1 MTSIMNSRGF
11 EIGEDV
17 VLMVKHPTSYKRAS
31 GRQTAPMVG
40 DIGRIIDIRQ
50 SNEISEGKV
59 LIVMFQRKGIGEWEK
74 VPEDVEHV
82 CSSSRMRDNIEWG
95 EDARNTLADWW
106 GEY

>member
-1 MTSIMNSRGF
+1 MAFAMSWRGF

-17 VLMVKHPTSYKRAS
+17 VLMVKHPTSYKSVS

-50 SNEISEGKV
+50 GNEISEGKV

-74 VPEDVEHV
+74 VPEDVEHM
-82 CSSSRMRDNIEWG
+82 CSSSRMGDNIEWG
-95 EDARNTLADWW
+95 EDACNTLADWW